1 MTDALN
7 KLIGKGIKFPF
18 LPTELKNLQM
28 TEGTERINQ
37 SLLMLFETPKGS
49 RLFLPEYGTNLRVYK
64 FEPNDEIL
72 LEELRQVLILD
83 IQKWEPRITV
93 TDLVFYRDPDD
104 IDNHILYIHL
114 QYRILNSDTL
124 NNFVYPYKME
134 PYDSVEND
142 TL

>member
-1 MTDALN
+1 MTDALS